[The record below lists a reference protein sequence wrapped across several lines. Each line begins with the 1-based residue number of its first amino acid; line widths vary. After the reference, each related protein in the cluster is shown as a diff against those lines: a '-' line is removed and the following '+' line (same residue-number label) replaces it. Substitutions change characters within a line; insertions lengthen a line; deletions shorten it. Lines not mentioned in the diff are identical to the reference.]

1 MLILSGPSGCGKTAA
16 IKLLAKENRFDVIE
30 WITPVDPAEDE
41 NKHIMRQGDRFED
54 HLIRAT
60 RYHTVLG
67 DCLKQ
72 LFLVK
77 DIPNVYHEDY
87 KSFFALLE
95 KYFLM
100 GREPVI
106 FVFTETGNSRLMHTL
121 FPPDTRMKFGID
133 IININAATTT
143 SMKNVLKRVS
153 NTLNSIAGNMLHVSQ
168 RHIDEILS
176 NSIGD
181 VRSAI
186 LNLIFVSLRVP
197 ERHIK
202 SECGIRE
209 ETLGLLHGVGRVINP
224 KRQSYENSFKFVHDP
239 EEIAAFFQ
247 SQSVVFVKFLQENYL
262 NTIRT
267 LEEAAVAS
275 DILSLA
281 DVLNSEWR
289 KRGSKRCEKNLAVV
303 CRVERLSFE
312 KFFAEVDQKEKAD
325 RGPARSKERV
335 YINKLRLNIAKS
347 SVGVTRISSMQD
359 AFNVSGKEHL
369 LYDLNLKLGET
380 FVPVTTTTSTTTG
393 RWTRRVRA
401 VPRLMLAVAVMG
413 PAAATTTTRTLLM
426 LMRPLRA
433 LQLNRRLAEA
443 TIATSTTGWLQLLG
457 RPLEEFRL
465 LKREEGGNR

>member
-16 IKLLAKENRFDVIE
+16 IKLLAKENSFDVIE

-41 NKHIMRQGDRFED
+41 NKRVMRQGDRFED

-60 RYHTVLG
+60 RYHSVLG

-77 DIPNVYHEDY
+77 DIPNVYQEDH

-95 KYFLM
+95 KYFQM

-106 FVFTETGNSRLMHTL
+106 FVFTETGNSKLMHTL

-133 IININAATTT
+133 VININAVTTT
-143 SMKNVLKRVS
+143 SMKNILRRVS
-153 NTLNSIAGNMLHVSQ
+153 NTLNSIAGDMLHISQ

-181 VRSAI
+181 VRSVV

-197 ERHIK
+197 ERHVK

-224 KRQSYENSFKFVHDP
+224 KRQSHGNSFKFVHDP

-247 SQSVVFVKFLQENYL
+247 SQSVVFVQFLQENYL

-289 KRGSKRCEKNLAVV
+289 DRNLNKVALSYCIRGLMLTNEKPVTNWNPVRKPRDDHSNIRKCLVMAETRCYEAIIKTT
-303 CRVERLSFE
+303 
-312 KFFAEVDQKEKAD
+312 
-325 RGPARSKERV
+325 SKETP
-335 YINKLRLNIAKS
+335 NEALNE
-347 SVGVTRISSMQD
+347 
-359 AFNVSGKEHL
+359 N
-369 LYDLNLKLGET
+369 
-380 FVPVTTTTSTTTG
+380 
-393 RWTRRVRA
+393 
-401 VPRLMLAVAVMG
+401 
-413 PAAATTTTRTLLM
+413 
-426 LMRPLRA
+426 
-433 LQLNRRLAEA
+433 
-443 TIATSTTGWLQLLG
+443 
-457 RPLEEFRL
+457 EEIII
-465 LKREEGGNR
+465 EED

>member
-1 MLILSGPSGCGKTAA
+1 MVESKRTNTWCVPSFDCEPANKPILKRTNRAELDKTLFDRSFTQSNFKKRKHETSLSKLLQACEPERLSELAISKQKQKEISNWLQNKTLKGKPSMLILSGPSGCGKTAA
-16 IKLLAKENRFDVIE
+16 IKLLAKENSFDVIE
-30 WITPVDPAEDE
+30 WITPVDPVEDE

-87 KSFFALLE
+87 KNFFALLE
-95 KYFLM
+95 KYFQM

-106 FVFTETGNSRLMHTL
+106 FVFTETGNSKLMHIL
-121 FPPDTRMKFGID
+121 FPPDIRMKFGID

-153 NTLNSIAGNMLHVSQ
+153 NTLNSISGDMLHVSQ

-181 VRSAI
+181 VRSAV

-197 ERHIK
+197 ERHVK

-224 KRQSYENSFKFVHDP
+224 KRQSHGNSFKFVHDP

-289 KRGSKRCEKNLAVV
+289 DRNLNKVALSYCIRGLMLTNEK
-303 CRVERLSFE
+303 
-312 KFFAEVDQKEKAD
+312 
-325 RGPARSKERV
+325 
-335 YINKLRLNIAKS
+335 
-347 SVGVTRISSMQD
+347 
-359 AFNVSGKEHL
+359 
-369 LYDLNLKLGET
+369 
-380 FVPVTTTTSTTTG
+380 PVTNWNPVRKPRDDHSNVRRCLVMAETRCYEAIIKTTPKETNE
-393 RWTRRVRA
+393 A
-401 VPRLMLAVAVMG
+401 VDK
-413 PAAATTTTRTLLM
+413 
-426 LMRPLRA
+426 
-433 LQLNRRLAEA
+433 N
-443 TIATSTTGWLQLLG
+443 
-457 RPLEEFRL
+457 EEIII
-465 LKREEGGNR
+465 EED